1 MVKPL
6 ENLALMT
13 KVVIPTAVMLAV
25 ALGIVALAERSLGQ
39 LTAQTHEII
48 AVTATRQALAL
59 QAEASLDSV
68 AADEKNAMLMTDKSG
83 LDFFAS
89 AYMSDL
95 DRLKDSVAKLALLP
109 HDPGEA
115 DRLRRM
121 NGFIDAYGGTGE
133 QLYQFMV
140 DRNFDA
146 AHALS
151 TGPAQQARDRLLALI
166 RDEVDQSAAQMRQAQ
181 GQADKR
187 YRRSLRLLLGLSAAG
202 LLCALGMIGW
212 ITKRFIVRPLRT
224 MTEAM
229 GRLSGGDLAIT
240 IEGADRRDEIGV
252 LARALTIFR
261 DQSIALR
268 ENTRHL
274 EAAHAEI
281 AELNAVL
288 ERRVEERT
296 AELEA
301 AHEALLR
308 KERLAALGQITATV
322 AHELRNPLGVIR
334 NSVAAIEGAVGKAG
348 LDLARP
354 LGRIDRGIGR
364 CDGIIAELLDFARI
378 REISPSPTMADE
390 WLLEVLLE
398 QSLPADVH
406 LAHELASPGC
416 EIEIDADRMRRVVVN
431 LVENAAQAL
440 AEPGAAETERRIT
453 VTTAASSESWEFV
466 IADTGPGIAPATLA
480 RVFEPLFST
489 KSFGTGLG
497 LPTVKQ
503 IVEQH
508 GGRIDLTS
516 IVGTGTRV
524 AIRLPRAQAAE
535 IAA

>member
-1 MVKPL
+1 MLKPL
-6 ENLALMT
+6 ENLSLMT

-25 ALGIVALAERSLGQ
+25 ALGIVALAERSLSQ
-39 LTAQTHEII
+39 LLAQTHEII

-59 QAEASLDSV
+59 QADASLNSV
-68 AADEKNAMLMTDKSG
+68 TADEKNAMLMTDKSG

-95 DRLKDSVAKLALLP
+95 DRLKDSVAKLSLLP

-115 DRLRRM
+115 DRLGRM
-121 NGFIDAYGGTGE
+121 KGFIDVYGGTGE
-133 QLYQFMV
+133 QLYQFMIG
-140 DRNFDA
+140 RHFDE

-151 TGPAQQARDRLLALI
+151 IGAAQRAREPLLALI
-166 RDEVDQSAAQMRQAQ
+166 HDEVDQSAALMRQAQ

-202 LLCALGMIGW
+202 LLGALGTIGW
-212 ITKRFIVRPLRT
+212 ITKRFIVRPLAT
-224 MTEAM
+224 MTDAM
-229 GRLSGGDLAIT
+229 GRLSGGDLAIA
-240 IEGADRRDEIGV
+240 IAGADRRDEIGV
-252 LARALTIFR
+252 LGRALTIFR
-261 DQSIALR
+261 DQSIALH

-281 AELNAVL
+281 AELNAAL

-296 AELEA
+296 AELKD
-301 AHEALLR
+301 AHEALLS
-308 KERLAALGQITATV
+308 KERLAALGQLTATV

-334 NSVAAIEGAVGKAG
+334 NSVAAIEGVVGKAG
-348 LDLARP
+348 IDLARP
-354 LGRIDRGIGR
+354 LGRIERGIGR

-378 REISPSPTMADE
+378 REIHPKPAMADD

-398 QSLPADVH
+398 QTLPADIH
-406 LAHELASPGC
+406 LAQALASPGC
-416 EIEIDADRMRRVVVN
+416 EIVIDSDRMRRVVVN
-431 LVENAAQAL
+431 LIENAAQAL
-440 AEPGAAETERRIT
+440 AEHGAPETERRIT
-453 VTTAASSESWEFV
+453 VSTASSPEYWEFV
-466 IADTGPGIAPATLA
+466 IADTGPGIAPATLS

-508 GGRIDLTS
+508 GGRISLTS
-516 IVGTGTRV
+516 TLGTGTRV
-524 AIRLPRAQAAE
+524 AIRLPRAPAAE